1 MYKLILALIFSIN
14 VNAGVGGISG
24 AMILFQDDSTFV
36 NAYFDRSICHD
47 GFEYKAMI
55 TNCVKFRNESGD
67 NRTCEKWT
75 KKPAFQPI
83 ESTRLRC
90 KSFGGNDDDCREYEE
105 VKFIQKPVRQVL
117 IKDESG
123 NILKKGKLTI
133 PECK

>member
-1 MYKLILALIFSIN
+1 MYKVILALIISIN
-14 VNAGVGGISG
+14 AHAGVGGISG

-55 TNCVKFRNESGD
+55 NECTKYRNSRD
-67 NRTCEKWT
+67 DRTCERWS

-83 ESTRLRC
+83 ESTRMRC
-90 KSFGGNDDDCREYEE
+90 KSFAGSDDDCREYEE

-123 NILKKGKLTI
+123 NILKKRKLTI